1 MSLRAITILSLGLLA
16 GAAHSQTAPVETA
29 KLGKSQVTLTAHSF
43 LTPEELQTLRL
54 VMTNKQALSVFL
66 PGKPAN
72 FSALA
77 VSPSEGFIRGGKP
90 VASATAVADLP
101 DAATA
106 QMNAIQGCDKARAK
120 ASAPCVVVLEVGPA
134 KKK

>member
-1 MSLRAITILSLGLLA
+1 MSLRAITILSLTLLA
-16 GAAHSQTAPVETA
+16 GAAHAQNAPVETA
-29 KLGKSQVTLTAHSF
+29 KLGKSLVTLTAYPF

-72 FSALA
+72 YSALA
-77 VSPSEGFIRGGKP
+77 MSPSEGFIRSGKP
-90 VASATAVADLP
+90 VASAIAVADLP

-106 QMNAIQGCDKARAK
+106 QANALQSCDKARAK
-120 ASAPCVVVLEVGPA
+120 DSAPCVVVLDVGPA

>member
-1 MSLRAITILSLGLLA
+1 MFSRAITILSLTLLA
-16 GAAHSQTAPVETA
+16 APTLAQTAAVETA

-72 FSALA
+72 YSALA
-77 VSPSEGFIRGGKP
+77 MSPSEGFIRGGKP
-90 VASATAVADLP
+90 VASAIAVADLP

-106 QMNAIQGCDKARAK
+106 QTNAVKGCDKARAK
-120 ASAPCVVVLEVGPA
+120 ASAPCVVVLQVGPA

>member
-1 MSLRAITILSLGLLA
+1 MSLRAITILSLTLLA
-16 GAAHSQTAPVETA
+16 APALAQTATVETA

-90 VASATAVADLP
+90 VASAAAVADLP
-101 DAATA
+101 DVDTA
-106 QMNAIQGCDKARAK
+106 RLNALQSCDKARAK
-120 ASAPCVVVLEVGPA
+120 ASEPCVVVLEVGPA